1 VKRVDA
7 SLSESHSNRRT
18 AGVSVSVV
26 ALAAGALIST
36 VALTGCGTG
45 QLSQTASMESAVD
58 GGQAVI
64 DDKVALRN
72 VHIQAQQNRDYLE
85 PGKTVDLVLVVTN
98 QSPDVTDKLVS
109 ISTDIGKVT
118 VTGDATLPA
127 GGTLFVGTPN
137 GQNRKALDAVEAAD
151 NVKATVQLSKPITN
165 GLNYNFTFDFE
176 KAGTTSLAVPISA
189 GEAPRQ
195 GEPAPPV
202 LQP

>member
-1 VKRVDA
+1 MKRVDS
-7 SLSESHSNRRT
+7 SLSESHSECRSNRRS
-18 AGVSVSVV
+18 AGVV
-26 ALAAGALIST
+26 ALAAGALIGAVT
-36 VALTGCGTG
+36 LTGCGTG

-58 GGQAVI
+58 GNQAVLN
-64 DDKVALRN
+64 KVALRN
-72 VHIQAQQNRDYLE
+72 VHIQAQQDRDYLQ
-85 PGKTVDLVLVVTN
+85 PGTTVDLVLVVTN
-98 QSPDVTDKLVS
+98 QSPDVVDKLVR

-118 VTGDATLPA
+118 LTGDSTLPA

-176 KAGTTSLAVPISA
+176 KAGATSLAVPISA
-189 GEAPRQ
+189 GQAPRQ